1 MMRRREFITLGGAAA
16 TWPLAAR
23 AQQQKMVRIGVLV
36 GGDADGEPFLKAFR
50 EALREINYIEWQNV
64 VLEFRSAE
72 GLLNRLPELA
82 AELVRLKVDIIV
94 ALYTPCVLAAKQA
107 TRDIPIIM
115 LAGDPLGTGL
125 VASLA
130 RPGGNMTGLSFM
142 AAETN
147 AKSIELFRDMLPSL
161 RRVGVLANTADPV
174 FAKSFLEHVRLAG
187 GATGIEIKPIVM
199 VSGPDE
205 LDAAFAAM
213 VAERPG
219 AVVVQGSLSSKHV
232 ADLALGHRLPAASV
246 PRAFADAGGL
256 MSYGADGP
264 VLFRRTAAFVQK
276 ILQGKSPA
284 DMPVEQPAKFELVIN
299 LKTAKAL
306 GLDVPL
312 FLQQRAD
319 EVIE

>member
-1 MMRRREFITLGGAAA
+1 
-16 TWPLAAR
+16 
-23 AQQQKMVRIGVLV
+23 
-36 GGDADGEPFLKAFR
+36 
-50 EALREINYIEWQNV
+50 
-64 VLEFRSAE
+64 
-72 GLLNRLPELA
+72 LA

-107 TRDIPIIM
+107 THDIPIIM

-187 GATGIEIKPIVM
+187 GATGIEIKPIMM
-199 VSGPDE
+199 VGGPDE

-232 ADLALGHRLPAASV
+232 ADLALRHRLPAASV
-246 PRAFADAGGL
+246 PRSFADAGGL

>member
-1 MMRRREFITLGGAAA
+1 VKRRAFITLLAGAAA
-16 TWPLAAR
+16 WSLAAR
-23 AQQQKMVRIGVLV
+23 AQQQKMARIGVLV
-36 GGDADGEPFLKAFR
+36 GGDADAEPFLKAFR
-50 EALREINYIEWQNV
+50 EALREINYIEGQNV

-107 TRDIPIIM
+107 THDIPIIM

-187 GATGIEIKPIVM
+187 GATGIEIKPY
-199 VSGPDE
+199 
-205 LDAAFAAM
+205 
-213 VAERPG
+213 
-219 AVVVQGSLSSKHV
+219 H
-232 ADLALGHRLPAASV
+232 
-246 PRAFADAGGL
+246 
-256 MSYGADGP
+256 DG
-264 VLFRRTAAFVQK
+264 RRT
-276 ILQGKSPA
+276 
-284 DMPVEQPAKFELVIN
+284 
-299 LKTAKAL
+299 
-306 GLDVPL
+306 
-312 FLQQRAD
+312 
-319 EVIE
+319 